1 MVSMP
6 PRRKIPTSRI
16 LVVWIL
22 LLAGAQGADV
32 LTTAVDLQHGGIEAN
47 SVVAHLL
54 AVGGIGL
61 VIFCKLALVAAIALA
76 VLLLHRLAWRQPMR
90 SVMAAQR
97 MVWRGMQLAV
107 LGLLLVAGHN
117 AVLLAQIS

>member
-1 MVSMP
+1 MP
-6 PRRKIPTSRI
+6 PRRKIPTSRV
-16 LVVWIL
+16 LVIWIL

-32 LTTAVDLQHGGIEAN
+32 LTTAVDLQRGGIEAN

-54 AVGGIGL
+54 AVGGMGL

-90 SVMAAQR
+90 AVMAAQR
-97 MVWRGMQLAV
+97 LVWRGMQLAV
-107 LGLLLVAGHN
+107 LGLVLVAGHN
-117 AVLLAQIS
+117 AVLLFQIAS